1 MMAFLTGIGGKLVM
15 VAVILIALGA
25 AYARY
30 EVVLAQRDKAVA
42 DSAKWQSVSDEQK
55 AVNQQNLAQIA
66 KLQDDVKR
74 ASDAAEAS
82 ASQAVA
88 SSAELAKIQGMI
100 AHAKPADKGP
110 ISRVVLATIARL
122 YPGQH
127 NTSADHKNSGGAPA
141 HP

>member
-15 VAVILIALGA
+15 VAVVLIALGA

-55 AVNQQNLAQIA
+55 AVNRQNVAEIA
-66 KLQDDVKR
+66 KLQADMKR
-74 ASDAAEAS
+74 ASDAAMAS
-82 ASQAVA
+82 AQEAQTNA
-88 SSAELAKIQGMI
+88 AQLAQIQGML
-100 AHAKPADKGP
+100 AHAKPADKG
-110 ISRVVLATIARL
+110 RVPRVLLATIDRL
-122 YPGQH
+122 FPGQH
-127 NTSADHKNSGGAPA
+127 NASTDHANQGSIPA